1 MTATTCHSPGWAV
14 LGFSPSTV
22 TFRRAVVLVFMF
34 MGVYTIIA
42 LTGVT
47 RIFKYHQLI
56 TYSQPLL
63 SSPRSL
69 FQNWNAKDDET
80 ASDELSDFH
89 MYNISKSS
97 AAKTWPRPQ
106 LHVLIDARHHL
117 EEPINL
123 CRTLL
128 SVVIQGYP
136 PPILVGY
143 RSEIDTEKKEDDKG
157 GENKMA
163 SLTGSFLGQALDAMQ
178 YTKFQAIEEKGAKTE
193 RPENIVVF
201 LGRDQWV
208 QMPAEVTVRRYLQH
222 KEVLSKRLARQYEV
236 LTGRHKDGDPETST
250 RTDKREGYRLGVLF
264 PASRRKTCFEWDE
277 VCNERYR
284 SNSAKDYDADIST
297 EKDGFPLDFEHRD
310 DILPESSLPVDIH
323 GTFPDPKDQDSAQ
336 KHGIPARYQRPRH
349 LSGGAFIGS
358 AGHVELLLKGALER
372 VGWLQHDNGK
382 DGNQVPKSLEK
393 DEEADPLTYLFSEM
407 FFEQE
412 IERTLGKYQ
421 ADRDLDAPISPG
433 KKDTTKKKRRW
444 SWWWSTEASFL
455 DWLSTATGGKTDQTT
470 TNTPESDPPGKH
482 HPDDSNSS
490 SSTTSSQNYEFG
502 IALDYENRIFQDMA
516 EYIQQDKANSSLR
529 LRINMTRDIH
539 FFSYSVPNLVRSPSQ
554 SASHL
559 FDKPLMLPP
568 EMLHP
573 LSPDG
578 KSSPLGLNSAIYNKF
593 LNKILEAAAKVKVAL
608 SAEETDQQKLR
619 EGGRRRKKIKRSRPE
634 QEEDTDINTE
644 GEEEVE
650 EEEEEEP
657 RIQEIKTTLKITW
670 SSLEWV
676 TNVFVPRGSIPSVL
690 DMSLFAAAAVAVEEE
705 EEDGEQE
712 QGSQN
717 DAPASN
723 ILLDSYWHKLWFNQQ
738 RKQSHHPMPHQTQ
751 QQKQEG
757 NKQGTTTNKW
767 REEDVIPAKYALLDE
782 YRAPNPFIYA
792 LEANAWGGEHNN
804 WWNLRGGRGGF
815 WTDQGQ

>member
-1 MTATTCHSPGWAV
+1 MTATTV
-14 LGFSPSTV
+14 LRFSPSAFA
-22 TFRRAVVLVFMF
+22 FRKAVVLVFMF

-42 LTGVT
+42 PTGVT
-47 RIFKYHQLI
+47 RIFKYHQLV
-56 TYSQPLL
+56 TYSQPLV
-63 SSPRSL
+63 SSPTSL
-69 FQNWNAKDDET
+69 FQNWTAKDGDLNT
-80 ASDELSDFH
+80 SPLQISDELSDFH
-89 MYNISKSS
+89 MYDMSKSS

-143 RSEIDTEKKEDDKG
+143 RSEIDTEKKENDKW
-157 GENKMA
+157 GEHKMA
-163 SLTGSFLGQALDAMQ
+163 SLTGSFLGQTLDAMQ
-178 YTKFQAIEEKGAKTE
+178 YTKFQATEEKGAKTE

-236 LTGRHKDGDPETST
+236 LMGRHKDGDPETSPG
-250 RTDKREGYRLGVLF
+250 TDKREEYRLGVLF

-284 SNSAKDYDADIST
+284 SNTSTKDYDADNST
-297 EKDGFPLDFEHRD
+297 EKEGFSLDFERRD

-323 GTFPDPKDQDSAQ
+323 GTFPDPKDQGSAQ
-336 KHGIPARYQRPRH
+336 KHGIPARYQRPRY
-349 LSGGAFIGS
+349 LGGGTFIGS
-358 AGHVELLLKGALER
+358 AGHVELLLEGALER

-382 DGNQVPKSLEK
+382 DANEVPKSLDEDK
-393 DEEADPLTYLFSEM
+393 DVDPLTYLFSEM

-412 IERTLGKYQ
+412 IERKLRKYQ

-433 KKDTTKKKRRW
+433 KKDTTKQKRHW
-444 SWWWSTEASFL
+444 SWWPGKGSFL
-455 DWLSTATGGKTDQTT
+455 DWLKTAPEPD
-470 TNTPESDPPGKH
+470 TPEKH

-490 SSTTSSQNYEFG
+490 GSSQNYEFSIG
-502 IALDYENRIFQDMA
+502 LDYENRIFQDMA
-516 EYIQQDKANSSLR
+516 EYIQQDKVN
-529 LRINMTRDIH
+529 ITKDIH
-539 FFSYSVPNLVRSPSQ
+539 FPSYSVPNLVVRSRSQ
-554 SASHL
+554 SASQL
-559 FDKPLMLPP
+559 FNKPLMLPP

-578 KSSPLGLNSAIYNKF
+578 KSSPLGLNSAIYNRF
-593 LNKILEAAAKVKVAL
+593 LDKVLEAAAKVKVAL
-608 SAEETDQQKLR
+608 SAEEIDQQKLR
-619 EGGRRRKKIKRSRPE
+619 QEGRKKIKRSSRPE
-634 QEEDTDINTE
+634 QEDDSDNTTTE
-644 GEEEVE
+644 G
-650 EEEEEEP
+650 EEEEEP
-657 RIQEIKTTLKITW
+657 RIQEIQTTLKIPW

-676 TNVFVPRGSIPSVL
+676 TNVVVPRGSIPSVL
-690 DMSLFAAAAVAVEEE
+690 DMSLFAAAASAAEEE
-705 EEDGEQE
+705 EEERDREQE
-712 QGSQN
+712 QGHQN
-717 DAPASN
+717 DAPAASK

-738 RKQSHHPMPHQTQ
+738 QKQSHHPMPHQTQ
-751 QQKQEG
+751 QKQEG
-757 NKQGTTTNKW
+757 K
-767 REEDVIPAKYALLDE
+767 REEKVVIPAKYALLDE

-792 LEANAWGGEHNN
+792 LEADAWGGEHNN